1 MINIILGSGLILKE
15 MDQIMTV
22 RKDIRWKQRFD
33 NFEKA
38 YHTFNRVL
46 QIELPNEAERM
57 GLIQAFEIVFE
68 LSWKT
73 LKDYLSEQGYN
84 VKSPREVLKQ
94 AFQAEII
101 SEGHVWLEALSSRN
115 DTTHTYNN
123 DIATALDL
131 KIREVYAPA
140 IDSLYLYLKKEYN
153 NE

>member
-1 MINIILGSGLILKE
+1 
-15 MDQIMTV
+15 MTV

-33 NFEKA
+33 NLEKA
-38 YHTFNRVL
+38 YYTFKRVL

-57 GLIQAFEIVFE
+57 GLIQAFGRVFE

-73 LKDYLSEQGYN
+73 LKDYLAEQGYS

-94 AFQAEII
+94 AFQNEII
-101 SEGHVWLEALSSRN
+101 GDGHAWLEALSSRN

-131 KIREVYAPA
+131 KIRETYAPI
-140 IDSLYLYLKKEYN
+140 IDSLYSYLKKEYD